1 MLKLYMLIDM
11 KNFIIIEGLKEGI
24 HITGIINDKGIHIHV
39 NIDKTGNATVH
50 YYESSELDVVVR

>member
-1 MLKLYMLIDM
+1 M